1 MNQSSTEIP
10 QLKSAAQFGGCYV
23 QVVPFG
29 DWVVASRIG
38 GLQVFADQKQ
48 LTPVDECALTVVPD
62 LQEEQGVLFAV
73 CRTKTF
79 MIFIDAR
86 GRIVLKQTNQRVWN
100 INRHQKSELNTPFG
114 RFVLDKPTGT
124 IETPSGRRLKLPGYS
139 RPAWVSCHATKGIVY
154 VADVGRIHR
163 LVLRNNDWQ
172 LEGGFECDGW
182 PKDVACVSDNVFVAN
197 VFGVSWYKEQTEY
210 PYLRLQDRLSRF
222 HFRAAKVS
230 ANETNV
236 FVCDEARGVHVFS
249 TKNGRLMVCGGVF
262 VDGGG
267 WDFLPIGKSGY
278 LASGAGGW
286 RWYENFE
293 DLISGSITKTEF
305 HAPTSKERIQGVK
318 TWSFL
323 DSVVVMS
330 SNTCR
335 IFRSHTDA
343 ILFDY
348 ACNAWSGVAIGE
360 HFVVATESGLLL
372 LAWNEDKC
380 RIELVDHAQF
390 EEARDVC
397 WDGQLL
403 WVASGRQGIRCFAL
417 NNDDHSLCFVGCFPV
432 CGFSRGIF
440 RTKDRIY
447 VGAGDGGLV
456 VIKM

>member
-1 MNQSSTEIP
+1 MNRSLLALP
-10 QLKSAAQFGGCYV
+10 QLKAAAQFGGCYV

-38 GLQVFADQKQ
+38 GLQVFADREQ
-48 LTPVDECALTVVPD
+48 LTPVNECALTVVPH
-62 LQEEQGVLFAV
+62 LQEAQGILFAV

-79 MIFIDAR
+79 IVFIDTQ
-86 GRIVLKQTNQRVWN
+86 GQILLKQTNRRPCDS
-100 INRHQKSELNTPFG
+100 NRDQKKEFNTPFG
-114 RFVLDKPTGT
+114 RFVLDKQNGV
-124 IETPSGRRLKLPGYS
+124 IETPSGKRLKLPGYS
-139 RPAWVSCHATKGIVY
+139 HPSWVSCHAAKEIVY

-163 LVLRNNDWQ
+163 LVLHNNDWYFK
-172 LEGGFECDGW
+172 GGFECEGW
-182 PKDVACVSDNVFVAN
+182 PKDVVCVSDNVFVAN
-197 VFGVSWYKEQTEY
+197 VLGVSWYSKQKEY

-236 FVCDEARGVHVFS
+236 FICDEARGVHVFS
-249 TKNGRLMVCGGVF
+249 TKNGRLAAHGGVF

-267 WDFLPIGKSGY
+267 WDFLPNGKSGY

-293 DLISGSITKTEF
+293 ELISGSTTKTEF
-305 HAPTSKERIQGVK
+305 HAPNSNERIQGVE
-318 TWSFL
+318 TWPLL

-335 IFRSHTDA
+335 VFRNHTDS
-343 ILFDY
+343 ILFKY
-348 ACNAWSGVAIGE
+348 ACNAWSGVAIGDY
-360 HFVVATESGLLL
+360 FVVATESGLILL
-372 LAWNEDKC
+372 MWNRDRS
-380 RIELVDHAQF
+380 RIDLVDDAQF

-417 NNDDHSLCFVGCFPV
+417 NKDEHGLCFVGCFPV

-440 RTKDRIY
+440 RAKDYIY

-456 VIKM
+456 VIKT